1 MLTAENKTRYTAE
14 DYMLLEEGA
23 PFQLI
28 NYDLIIS
35 PSPKATHQLISM
47 KLTILILD
55 FLKKTNN
62 KGLFLSA
69 PMDVKLDDG
78 NIFQPDLIY
87 ATAERKEEI
96 LKDWIEGAP
105 DLVIEILSPSNGY
118 YDLRQKKDI
127 YEKHG
132 VAEYIIVDPIQQNAE
147 VFVLK
152 DELYILD
159 QKVQQSGTFHSTIL
173 NGFAV
178 GLKELFEQL

>member
-1 MLTAENKTRYTAE
+1 
-14 DYMLLEEGA
+14 MLLEEGA

-28 NYDLIIS
+28 NYDLIMS

-47 KLTILILD
+47 KLTSLILD

-96 LKDWIEGAP
+96 LKDRIEGAP
-105 DLVIEILSPSNGY
+105 DLVVEILSPSNGY

-132 VAEYIIVDPIQQNAE
+132 VAEYIIIDPLQQSVE
-147 VFVLK
+147 VHVLK
-152 DELYILD
+152 DGLYSLD
-159 QKVQQSGTFHSTIL
+159 QKVKLQASFYSTVL
-173 NGFAV
+173 KGFAID
-178 GLKELFEQL
+178 LKELFEQ